1 MQDKIYV
8 GELMKTVK
16 IDKTQIDAI
25 LERAK
30 VSLYNMTE
38 KDLKPKIY
46 MDLLNI
52 KLLGDKL
59 TIDEAWR
66 SSVIMKKVKNEEE
79 EWI

>member
-1 MQDKIYV
+1 
-8 GELMKTVK
+8 MKTVK

-25 LERAK
+25 LGRAK

-52 KLLGDKL
+52 KLLGDHL

-66 SSVIMKKVKNEEE
+66 SSVSMKKVKKGSAQMFFADDDV